1 MKTSS
6 KTTNTVKTI
15 MPGMVFIDKAAKREG
30 YGRRFVVTTAS
41 ATKSAQSVTCL
52 SWYEQD
58 GAPKKSTISVERLL
72 ADRDYSLLLSA

>member
-1 MKTSS
+1 
-6 KTTNTVKTI
+6 
-15 MPGMVFIDKAAKREG
+15 
-30 YGRRFVVTTAS
+30 VTTAS